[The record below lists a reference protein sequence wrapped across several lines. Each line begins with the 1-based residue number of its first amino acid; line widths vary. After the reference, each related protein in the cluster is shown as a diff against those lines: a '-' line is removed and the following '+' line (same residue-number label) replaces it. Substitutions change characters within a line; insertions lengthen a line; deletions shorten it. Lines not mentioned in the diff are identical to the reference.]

1 MRFGERQVLVAS
13 LVGSVMA
20 MGVLIPWGSARATLW
35 YVAVGAVPHLLFSCH
50 CAISLDLM
58 WTLRHFLPT
67 PDG

>member
-35 YVAVGAVPHLLFSCH
+35 YVAVGAVP
-50 CAISLDLM
+50 
-58 WTLRHFLPT
+58 
-67 PDG
+67 